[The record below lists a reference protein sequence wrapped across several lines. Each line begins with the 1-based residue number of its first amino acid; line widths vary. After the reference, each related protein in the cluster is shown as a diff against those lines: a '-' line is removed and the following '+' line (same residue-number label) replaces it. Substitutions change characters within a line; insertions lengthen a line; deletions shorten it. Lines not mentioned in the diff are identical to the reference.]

1 MSALFDDG
9 RDENN
14 RNKSRGREQK
24 KKGGKKVV
32 VVVGG
37 WLDVELWSYNNNH
50 GRESWP
56 CELRR

>member
-14 RNKSRGREQK
+14 RNKSRGRER
-24 KKGGKKVV
+24 KKGGQEGGGGG
-32 VVVGG
+32 GG
-37 WLDVELWSYNNNH
+37 WMDVELWSYNNNH

>member
-14 RNKSRGREQK
+14 RNKSRGRERE
-24 KKGGKKVV
+24 KKGGQEGGGD
-32 VVVGG
+32 GG
-37 WLDVELWSYNNNH
+37 WMDVELWSYNNNH